1 MRRIWWLHHDTINHN
16 LIMAHIS
23 GRCMIFFSR
32 DRLARVDQISTQI
45 AVPALEF
52 QSNRDSDHIGACA
65 LCSNPAP
72 ATAQAVT
79 TDDIRASR
87 INQTF
92 PGIYCLVG
100 RRFD

>member
-1 MRRIWWLHHDTINHN
+1 MRRIWWLHHVTKPDHGPH
-16 LIMAHIS
+16 LRPVHDL
-23 GRCMIFFSR
+23 FSR
-32 DRLARVDQISTQI
+32 DRLACVDQISTQI
-45 AVPALEF
+45 AVSALEF

-79 TDDIRASR
+79 TDDIRATR